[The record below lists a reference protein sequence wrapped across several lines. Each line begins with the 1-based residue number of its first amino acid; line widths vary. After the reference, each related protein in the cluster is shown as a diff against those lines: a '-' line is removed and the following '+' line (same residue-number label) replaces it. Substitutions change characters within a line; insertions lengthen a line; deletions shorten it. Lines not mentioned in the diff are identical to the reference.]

1 MRDVSRVLSAF
12 DLSVFPSLWEGT
24 PLTVFEAMA
33 AGRPIVATDADGL
46 VEVLE
51 HERTALIV
59 PRRDSAALA
68 AGIARLIEDP
78 ALRARLGGGGGRG
91 VAAVRHRDLRA
102 QDGAALRHPRAVV
115 ARDATATSSARPTSR
130 S

>member
-1 MRDVSRVLSAF
+1 
-12 DLSVFPSLWEGT
+12 
-24 PLTVFEAMA
+24 MA

-68 AGIARLIEDP
+68 AGIVRLIEDP
-78 ALRARLGGGGGRG
+78 ALRARLGSA
-91 VAAVRHRDLRA
+91 AAVASHQFDIATFVRKMERLYDILVQSSRATRRDIVGTTDLSFLT
-102 QDGAALRHPRAVV
+102 G
-115 ARDATATSSARPTSR
+115 DASS
-130 S
+130 